1 MIIIFSLIL
10 ACIGVAYALAASV
23 DPSLRPFKKSNKIP
37 FKSKKEIDIKKQ
49 EIIPE
54 DKSELLVINIPKEI
68 NSEDKSLCP
77 HCGKSLD
84 EHKVIKLD
92 DFFGKGKEKL
102 HDKDWDWESFES
114 TKDFPISDKLLD
126 WVIGQERAMK
136 ECYLCLDEWIHKL
149 TWLKEKK
156 WWKFWEKPESVK
168 PSAKDQLPAG
178 PYLLLL
184 GDAGTGKSLLGKA
197 LAEKL
202 TDLYKK
208 HNIDTFDVLC
218 WENRVIPSEPL
229 ITIKPA
235 GEGRISVVEQKK
247 KVEKGSK
254 IKGKLINFLCG
265 FLLTIG
271 LGAIALGFY
280 TIIQAMSM
288 GYAFASAFGYGLPAF
303 IAGGSLL
310 LGGFFIWWITKLGSN
325 FGGGGGQ
332 GIGGASS
339 SHAPKILIDNTAKT
353 APFIDATGH
362 RSSQLFGDIAWDPY
376 QTGGLGT
383 PEHQRVS
390 AGDVHRALMGILYI
404 DEIKNLDGGEAV
416 TLLTVLEDGQLP
428 ITMRSRWSEGGTA
441 AMSVSTQ
448 PVPCMAFFVGAGN
461 FDSIQNIHPA
471 LMDRI
476 VGYGKVVRMNNDMP
490 DTVENRRKYIQFIA
504 QETTRFHM
512 PPFNR
517 EAAIELI
524 NEARKR
530 SGKAKAL
537 TTKFRPL
544 IAIIKTAAT
553 LALNENKDL
562 VELKHVKEAIE
573 EHCKTI
579 QAQLLEH
586 QIIEMNKY
594 KDIHPDSPP
603 KMGQI
608 YGLYVMEEENSH
620 DMAGGVLAI
629 KASMK
634 KPKGKNQE
642 GYFGVTGINK
652 GGGLSGMAT
661 WVTDSIEKVRHVIIQ
676 KFGVDPAQDY
686 FTHIDFAQ
694 ELGVDGPSAGITMTL
709 ALCSILM
716 KKKIRQDTAV
726 TGEINIGVDGKILV
740 TPVGGIYYKIK
751 AAEKW
756 GFKRVIVPMKNF
768 EHNVVLSDYSIE
780 VIGCEDLDTYL
791 HEMLVDE

>member
-1 MIIIFSLIL
+1 LDL
-10 ACIGVAYALAASV
+10 KRV
-23 DPSLRPFKKSNKIP
+23 
-37 FKSKKEIDIKKQ
+37 KE
-49 EIIPE
+49 
-54 DKSELLVINIPKEI
+54 
-68 NSEDKSLCP
+68 
-77 HCGKSLD
+77 
-84 EHKVIKLD
+84 
-92 DFFGKGKEKL
+92 FFGKGKEKICN
-102 HDKDWDWESFES
+102 KEWSWEQFES

-136 ECYLCLDEWIHKL
+136 ECYLCLDEWVHKL

-202 TDLYKK
+202 SDLYKK
-208 HNIDTFDVLC
+208 HDIDTFDVLC

-235 GEGRISVVEQKK
+235 GEGRKSIIEQKQ
-247 KVEKGSK
+247 KVERGSNLK
-254 IKGKLINFLCG
+254 KRLINSLCG
-265 FLLTIG
+265 FLMIIG
-271 LGAIALGFY
+271 LGAIALGLY
-280 TIIQAMSM
+280 SIYDSM
-288 GYAFASAFGYGLPAF
+288 MRLQSSFINAFANGLIFF

-310 LGGFFIWWITKLGSN
+310 LGGFFIWWITRLGSN
-325 FGGGGGQ
+325 LGGGSQ

-428 ITMRSRWSEGGTA
+428 ITMRSKWNEGGTA
-441 AMSVSTQ
+441 AMAVSTQ

-461 FDSIQNIHPA
+461 FDSIPHIHPA

-524 NEARKR
+524 DEARRR

-553 LALNENKDL
+553 LALNEGKDL
-562 VELKHVKEAIE
+562 VESKHVKEAIE

-586 QIIEMNKY
+586 YVIEQNKY
-594 KDIHPDSPP
+594 RDIHPDSPP

-608 YGLYVMEEENSH
+608 YGLYVMEEENSG
-620 DMAGGVLAI
+620 DMVGGVSAI
-629 KASMK
+629 KASMIK
-634 KPKGKNQE
+634 KQKKQE
-642 GYFGVTGINK
+642 GYLDVTGIAK
-652 GGGLSGMAT
+652 GVNAT
-661 WVTDSIEKVRHVIIQ
+661 WVTDSVEKIRHVIIQ
-676 KFGVDPAQDY
+676 KFDIDPAQDY
-686 FTHIDFAQ
+686 FTHIDFSQ
-694 ELGVDGPSAGITMTL
+694 EFDVDGPSAGITMTL

-716 KKKIRQDTAV
+716 GKKLRQDTAV

-756 GFKRVIVPMKNF
+756 GFKRVIVPIKNF
-768 EHNVVLSDYSIE
+768 EHNVVPSDYKIE
-780 VIGCEDLDTYL
+780 VIGCETLDDYL
-791 HEMLVDE
+791 REMLVK

>member
-1 MIIIFSLIL
+1 MNRDELHER
-10 ACIGVAYALAASV
+10 AL
-23 DPSLRPFKKSNKIP
+23 
-37 FKSKKEIDIKKQ
+37 
-49 EIIPE
+49 
-54 DKSELLVINIPKEI
+54 ELLKEHNITKEQ
-68 NSEDKSLCP
+68 KL
-77 HCGKSLD
+77 GKFTD
-84 EHKVIKLD
+84 RIKE
-92 DFFGKGKEKL
+92 FFGKGKETIQGKE
-102 HDKDWDWESFES
+102 WSWESFES

-126 WVIGQERAMK
+126 WVIGQSKAME
-136 ECYLCLDEWIHKL
+136 ECFLCLSEWVHKL

-156 WWKFWEKPESVK
+156 WWKFWEKPNSEK

-184 GDAGTGKSLLGKA
+184 GNAGTGKSLLGKA

-202 TDLYKK
+202 SDLYKK
-208 HNIDTFDVLC
+208 HDIDTFDVLC

-235 GEGRISVVEQKK
+235 GEGRKSIIEQKQK
-247 KVEKGSK
+247 SERGSK
-254 IKGKLINFLCG
+254 LKKRLMNSLCG
-265 FLLTIG
+265 FLIVVG
-271 LGAIALGFY
+271 LGAIALGLFIIY
-280 TIIQAMSM
+280 TEITKNNS
-288 GYAFASAFGYGLPAF
+288 FASAFGAGLLPF
-303 IAGGSLL
+303 MMGGSLL
-310 LGGFFIWWITKLGSN
+310 LGGFFIWWITRMGSN
-325 FGGGGGQ
+325 LGGSSQ

-339 SHAPKILIDNTAKT
+339 SHAPKILIDNTAKN
-353 APFIDATGH
+353 APFVDATGH
-362 RSSQLFGDIAWDPY
+362 RSSQLFGDIAWDPF

-428 ITMRSRWSEGGTA
+428 ITMRSRWNEGGTA
-441 AMSVSTQ
+441 AMAVSTQ

-461 FDSIQNIHPA
+461 FDSIPHIHPA

-490 DTVENRRKYIQFIA
+490 DTIENRRKYIQFIA

-512 PPFNR
+512 PSFNR
-517 EAAIELI
+517 EATIELI
-524 NEARKR
+524 DEARRR

-553 LALNENKDL
+553 LALNEGKDL
-562 VELKHVKEAIE
+562 VESKHVKEAIE

-586 QIIEMNKY
+586 YIVEQNKY
-594 KDIHPDSPP
+594 RDIHPDSPP
-603 KMGQI
+603 KVGQI
-608 YGLYVMEEENSH
+608 HGLYVMEEENSG
-620 DMAGGVLAI
+620 DMVGGVSAI
-629 KASMK
+629 KASMIK
-634 KPKGKNQE
+634 KQKKQE
-642 GYFGVTGINK
+642 GYLDVTGIAK
-652 GGGLSGMAT
+652 GVNAT
-661 WVTDSIEKVRHVIIQ
+661 WVTDSVEKIRHVIIQ
-676 KFGVDPAQDY
+676 KFGIDPAQDY
-686 FTHIDFAQ
+686 FTHIDFSQ
-694 ELGVDGPSAGITMTL
+694 EFGVDGPSAGITMTV

-716 KKKIRQDTAV
+716 KKKLRQDTAI

-756 GFKRVIVPMKNF
+756 GFKRVIVPIKNF
-768 EHNVVLSDYSIE
+768 EHNVVPSDYKIE
-780 VIGCEDLDTYL
+780 VIGCESLDDYL
-791 HEMLVDE
+791 REMLVK

>member
-1 MIIIFSLIL
+1 MKR
-10 ACIGVAYALAASV
+10 V
-23 DPSLRPFKKSNKIP
+23 
-37 FKSKKEIDIKKQ
+37 KE
-49 EIIPE
+49 
-54 DKSELLVINIPKEI
+54 
-68 NSEDKSLCP
+68 
-77 HCGKSLD
+77 
-84 EHKVIKLD
+84 
-92 DFFGKGKEKL
+92 FFGKGKEKIR
-102 HDKDWDWESFES
+102 DTEWDWETFQT
-114 TKDFPISDKLLD
+114 TKGYPISEKLLD
-126 WVIGQERAMK
+126 WVIGQERALK
-136 ECYLCLDEWIHKL
+136 ECYLCLDEWVHKL

-156 WWKFWEKPESVK
+156 WWKFWEKPETEK

-202 TDLYKK
+202 SDLYKK
-208 HNIDTFDVLC
+208 HEIDTFDVLC
-218 WENRVIPSEPL
+218 WKNRIIPSEPL

-235 GEGRISVVEQKK
+235 GEGRQSIIDQKK
-247 KVEKGSK
+247 KVEKGSRL
-254 IKGKLINFLCG
+254 KGKAINLLCG
-265 FLLTIG
+265 FLITIG
-271 LGAIALGFY
+271 LGAIVLGFL
-280 TIIQAMSM
+280 TIFEYMFKY
-288 GYAFASAFGYGLPAF
+288 GYPFASSFGGALPAF

-325 FGGGGGQ
+325 LGGATQ

-339 SHAPKILIDNTAKT
+339 SNAPKILIDNTAKT

-404 DEIKNLDGGEAV
+404 DEIKNLDGAEAI

-428 ITMRSRWSEGGTA
+428 ITMRSRWNEGGTA
-441 AMSVSTQ
+441 AMAVSTQ

-461 FDSIQNIHPA
+461 FDSIPMIHPA

-490 DTVENRRKYIQFIA
+490 DTIENRRKYIQFIA

-524 NEARKR
+524 DEARKR

-586 QIIEMNKY
+586 HVQEENKY
-594 KDIHPDSPP
+594 RDIHPDSPP
-603 KMGQI
+603 KIGQI
-608 YGLYVMEEENSH
+608 YGLAVMTEETSG
-620 DMAGGVLAI
+620 DMAGSVLAI
-629 KASMK
+629 KASMV
-634 KPKGKNQE
+634 KPKEKKQE
-642 GYFGVTGINK
+642 GYFSVTGINK
-652 GGGLSGMAT
+652 GGGITGLAT
-661 WVTDSIEKVRHVIIQ
+661 WVTDSVDKVRHVIIQ
-676 KFGVDPAQDY
+676 KFGFDPAQNY
-686 FTHIDFAQ
+686 MTHIDFAQ

-716 KKKIRQDTAV
+716 KKKLRQDTAV

-751 AAEKW
+751 AAEAW
-756 GFKRVIVPMKNF
+756 GFKRVIVPTKNF
-768 EHNVVLSDYSIE
+768 EHNVVPSDYSIE
-780 VIGCEDLDTYL
+780 VIGCETLDDYL
-791 HEMLVDE
+791 REMLISD